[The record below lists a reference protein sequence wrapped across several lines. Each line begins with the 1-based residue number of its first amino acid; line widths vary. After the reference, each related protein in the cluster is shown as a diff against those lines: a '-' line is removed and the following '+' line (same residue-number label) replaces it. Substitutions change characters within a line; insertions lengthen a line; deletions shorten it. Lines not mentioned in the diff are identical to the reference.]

1 MKVEILYEDSAV
13 LVCVKPYNM
22 PVQADKT
29 RDMDLLD
36 YLKTVIS
43 EREDLAEEP
52 YLAMV
57 HRLDRPVGGVM
68 VFAKTPQAASRLS
81 DQVQDGT
88 MVKYY
93 QAVVNGLMPEE
104 AGVLTDY
111 LIKDGKTNLSRVV
124 KAGTKGARRAELEYE
139 VLDEM
144 ETDQGVLSYVLIRL
158 VTGRHHQIRAQ
169 LNHCGCGIYGD
180 TKYNPSAAKGKKC
193 GGQIALFAT
202 RLEFIHPE
210 SGEKMVFKTEPEG
223 SAFEILDLEEC

>member
-13 LVCVKPYNM
+13 LVCVKPYGM
-22 PVQADKT
+22 PVQADQT
-29 RDMDLLD
+29 RDLDLLD
-36 YLKTVIS
+36 HLKTVIS
-43 EREDLAEEP
+43 EREELEGEP

-57 HRLDRPVGGVM
+57 HRLDRPVGGIM
-68 VFAKTPQAASRLS
+68 VFAKTPQAAARLS

-104 AGVLTDY
+104 AGVLRDY

-124 KAGTKGARRAELEYE
+124 MEGTKGAKRAELEYE

-169 LNHCGCGIYGD
+169 LKHCGCGIYGD
-180 TKYNPSAAKGKKC
+180 TKYSSVGKNGKKN
-193 GGQIALFAT
+193 GGQIALYAT

-210 SGEKMVFKTEPEG
+210 TGEKLVFKTEPEG
-223 SAFEILDLEEC
+223 SAFDILDLEEE